1 MLLLFY
7 VSHQEKKNHNLAI
20 SVFLIS
26 VYRVLFGTLSVAVPT
41 TEHLLPNLHQ
51 DQHVSSGR
59 IMCNAFY
66 VL

>member
-26 VYRVLFGTLSVAVPT
+26 VYHVLFGTLSVAVPT
-41 TEHLLPNLHQ
+41 EQLLPNLHQ
-51 DQHVSSGR
+51 DQHVSSRR